1 MGATLNGRAL
11 FCLWPLRGRL
21 QSAFHRSGRLASKA
35 ARGHDD
41 RVMEAV
47 VIIVVPLIAMLIA
60 GWAIVAPRPVD
71 RVAEQAQMN
80 QHIAWLEERLAH
92 ARQKNW
98 DEQMM
103 ANLLA
108 QLDAARRKQGAL
120 QAA

>member
-1 MGATLNGRAL
+1 
-11 FCLWPLRGRL
+11 
-21 QSAFHRSGRLASKA
+21 
-35 ARGHDD
+35 
-41 RVMEAV
+41 MEAV

-60 GWAIVAPRPVD
+60 GWAIIAPRPVD
-71 RVAEQAQMN
+71 QVAEQAQMS

-108 QLDAARRKQGAL
+108 QLDEARRRQGAR